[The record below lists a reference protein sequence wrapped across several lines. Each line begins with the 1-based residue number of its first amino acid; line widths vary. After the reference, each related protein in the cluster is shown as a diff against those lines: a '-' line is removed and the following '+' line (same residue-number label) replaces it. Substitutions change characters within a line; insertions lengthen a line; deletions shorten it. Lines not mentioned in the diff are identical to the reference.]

1 MNAIIKSLLTV
12 VGAPTLLAIAYFG
25 FIASDV
31 YVSESRFSIK
41 SAKTAGAS
49 SGLEALV
56 NVPIVSS
63 GGKEVMVVIDYA
75 ESQDMMLKIQD
86 RLDIRSHFT
95 DESIDPLSRLAK
107 DATLEEMLDYFRDH
121 VRLMRDSQSD
131 VITLTTRAFDPL
143 VAQQIAQLVIE
154 LSESLVN
161 TLSTRMEEDA
171 LKTARDEVG
180 RAEEKI
186 KQASASVTA
195 FRRSSSSLNPAAE
208 SSALLTI
215 VSGLETR
222 LIETRALLSEKRAF
236 MREDSSEVVSLK
248 NKITAISRQM
258 ALERG
263 RLSGGE
269 GELEMGGLIEAYQ
282 PLILDQELARQQYA
296 SALSSLELA
305 RIEAQRKKQY
315 LVTFIQPS
323 LPDEAIEPHRVNRI
337 VTVTVFS
344 FLVYLIF
351 GLMWSALKDHIG
363 R

>member
-1 MNAIIKSLLTV
+1 MV
-12 VGAPTLLAIAYFG
+12 VGIPTLLAIIYFG

-31 YVSESRFSIK
+31 YVSESRFSIQ
-41 SAKTAGAS
+41 SAKSGGAS

-56 NVPIVSS
+56 NVPMVSS
-63 GGKEVMVVIDYA
+63 SGKEVMVVIDYA

-86 RLDIRSHFT
+86 SLDIRAHYTS
-95 DESIDPLSRLAK
+95 DSIDRMSRLSS
-107 DATLEEMLDYFRDH
+107 DAPLEQMLDYFREH
-121 VRLMRDSQSD
+121 VHMMRDSQSD
-131 VITLTTRAFDPL
+131 VITLTTRAYDPEM
-143 VAQQIAQLVIE
+143 AQQIAQLVIE
-154 LSESLVN
+154 LSENLVN
-161 TLSTRMEEDA
+161 TLSNRMEEDA
-171 LKTARDEVG
+171 LQTARAEVA
-180 RAEEKI
+180 RAEDKV
-186 KQASASVTA
+186 KAASASVTA
-195 FRRSSSSLNPAAE
+195 FRRDSSSLNPAAE
-208 SSALLTI
+208 SSALLVI

-248 NKITAISRQM
+248 NKIQAISRQM
-258 ALERG
+258 ALERA

-269 GELEMGGLIEAYQ
+269 SVSEMGGLIEAYQ
-282 PLILDQELARQQYA
+282 PLMLDQELARQQYA
-296 SALSSLELA
+296 SALSSMELA

-323 LPDEAIEPHRVNRI
+323 MPDEAIEPHRLNRI
-337 VTVTVFS
+337 VTVMVFS